1 LENFPQKLNIWRGQ
15 RKLMTVP
22 LPSEADAHTYLI
34 AELKKSGEH
43 GEDQTAD
50 EDVEYSRHVAEQAA
64 ILP

>member
-1 LENFPQKLNIWRGQ
+1 
-15 RKLMTVP
+15 MTVP